1 MQSPVGALAACIAIV
16 RSVAPFARPE
26 LPAGML
32 STRSTGTAA
41 LATASAVTVVAAA
54 VTAVIAAAGLAGTT
68 PQEPQHR
75 TLTL

>member
-26 LPAGML
+26 LPAEML
-32 STRSTGTAA
+32 FTRSTGTAA

-54 VTAVIAAAGLAGTT
+54 VIAAAGLARSTT
-68 PQEPQHR
+68 QEPQHLP
-75 TLTL
+75 LTL

>member
-1 MQSPVGALAACIAIV
+1 MQSPVGALAACIAMV

-54 VTAVIAAAGLAGTT
+54 VIAAAGLARSTT
-68 PQEPQHR
+68 QEPQHLP
-75 TLTL
+75 LTL

>member
-1 MQSPVGALAACIAIV
+1 MV

-54 VTAVIAAAGLAGTT
+54 VTAVIAAARAT
-68 PQEPQHR
+68 PQEPLHR

>member
-1 MQSPVGALAACIAIV
+1 MM

-54 VTAVIAAAGLAGTT
+54 VTAVIAAARAT
-68 PQEPQHR
+68 PQEPLHR

>member
-1 MQSPVGALAACIAIV
+1 MV

-32 STRSTGTAA
+32 STRSIGTAA

-54 VTAVIAAAGLAGTT
+54 VTAVIAAARAT
-68 PQEPQHR
+68 PQEPLHR